1 MPNVTINGKKLLVE
15 SGCTVIQAC
24 QMAGVEVPRF
34 CYHERLKIAGNCRMC
49 LVEIEGGP
57 PKLAASCATPVVDN
71 MVVHTDTPKVRVAR
85 EGVMEFLLANHPL
98 DCPICDQGGECDLQ
112 DQAMLYGK
120 GEGRFSYA
128 KRSVQK
134 KDFGPLIS
142 TEMNRCIHCTR
153 CIRFLSDVA
162 GVEELGMVNRGAD
175 SEISTYI
182 QKSLSSELSGNI
194 IDLCPVGAL
203 TSKPYAFTA
212 RPWELTKIESI
223 DVLDAVGSNIRIDVK
238 GQTVMRI
245 LPRLNEEINEEW
257 LSDRS
262 RFSYDGLRVQR
273 LDRCYV
279 RVNGKLCESTW
290 KKAISEIVKQI
301 DRVNREEIAAVA
313 GDLADVESVFLLK
326 RMLNKL
332 GVSKTECR
340 QDGASYM
347 VSERDFYTFNTTFA
361 GIEESD
367 FCFLVGANLRV
378 DAPLIAARIRK
389 RWLSGDYTVVGLG
402 SDARYAFDVSSI
414 GNDVA
419 TLVEI
424 ASGRNQKFQE
434 LLGSS
439 RRPMMIV
446 GPDVLSRTDANYIVS
461 LLRAIAER
469 FGFFQESFNGFSVL
483 QRHSGTVGALDVGF
497 YHQDGLRGVLNG
509 DTKLVYL
516 LGADDCVD
524 SIPED
529 AFVVYQGHHGDR
541 GASRANVILPGCSYV
556 EKDAIYVN
564 TEGRAQLAFRAVF
577 PPGEARDDR
586 EIIAE
591 LAQALGIPFSSVSL
605 ALIRT
610 KLEKLGP
617 HFKHLGM
624 CVPRGPSKY
633 EFMGEAVFADEVI
646 SFKKRNF
653 YMSDVISRASSTM
666 AKCSEEFNA
675 LSCSL

>member
-1 MPNVTINGKKLLVE
+1 MPNVTINGKKLLVG

-24 QMAGVEVPRF
+24 QVAGVEVPRF

-49 LVEIEGGP
+49 LVEVEGGP
-57 PKLAASCATPVVDN
+57 PKLVASCATPVVDN
-71 MVVHTDTPKVRVAR
+71 MVVRTDTPKIRAAR

-212 RPWELTKIESI
+212 RPWELTKIESV
-223 DVLDAVGSNIRIDVK
+223 DVLDAVGSNIRIDVR

-279 RVNGKLCESTW
+279 RVNGKLRESTW

-301 DRVNREEIAAVA
+301 DHVNREEIAAVA

-367 FCFLVGANLRV
+367 FCFLVGVNLRM

-389 RWLSGDYTVVGLG
+389 RWLSGNYTVVGLG

-424 ASGRNQKFQE
+424 ASGRNQKFQD
-434 LLGSS
+434 LLGSA

-446 GPDVLSRTDANYIVS
+446 GPDVLSRADANYIIS

-469 FGFFQESFNGFSVL
+469 FGFFQENFNGFSVL

-497 YHQDGLRGVLNG
+497 YHQDGLRGVLDSG
-509 DTKLVYL
+509 TKFVYL

-524 SIPED
+524 SIPEG

-541 GASRANVILPGCSYV
+541 GASRADVILPGCSYV

-591 LAQALGIPFSSVSL
+591 LAQGLGIPFGNISL
-605 ALIRT
+605 PLIRA

-617 HFKHLGM
+617 HFKCLGV
-624 CVPRGPSKY
+624 CVPSGPSKY
-633 EFMGEAVFADEVI
+633 EFMGEAVFADQVI

-666 AKCSEEFNA
+666 AKCSEEFND
-675 LSCSL
+675 LSYSL